1 MKLSEIKSL
10 TQSTDFC
17 SSNIL
22 KCILGITDLDV
33 AVFCKIGDGN
43 CDIME
48 IAERVERDRSS
59 VQRSLKNLIAV
70 GLVSRQSVS
79 MSRGRKYVYSAINTE
94 KLKGILISRI
104 EKYCN
109 ILKEQVRVME

>member
-48 IAERVERDRSS
+48 VAERVGRDRSS

-70 GLVSRQSVS
+70 GLISRQSVS
-79 MSRGRKYVYSAINTE
+79 MSRGRKYVYSAITKE
-94 KLKGILISRI
+94 RLKDILISRI